1 MRDKSLIFLV
11 HFGLTDFVTPRSPMT
26 LHLCLLSKQIDMK
39 LIVGFI
45 GVLLVLLAVLAAIG
59 TLSYIGI
66 AASLIILEVV
76 PFLVLAVG
84 VDNLFIIVHSYEVC

>member
-1 MRDKSLIFLV
+1 MHVSVCVPFYCII
-11 HFGLTDFVTPRSPMT
+11 S
-26 LHLCLLSKQIDMK
+26 CIQIDMK
-39 LIVGFI
+39 FTVGFI